1 MILKHI
7 FFEEH
12 VFNLCKKSLSISD
25 NLKILWKL
33 VQVAKC
39 HVAWPESVM
48 IFMKYLHLQRAFLL

>member
-1 MILKHI
+1 MILEHI

-12 VFNLCKKSLSISD
+12 LSKKYLNISD
-25 NLKILWKL
+25 NLTFSWKL